1 MPREQE
7 LLEAARLGNIAV
19 IEKLL
24 APKAKRS
31 PVSLQALAS
40 LRRGTNPNCQ
50 DNTGY
55 TPLHHAALNGHRE
68 VVALLLN
75 YGASANLADSKGS
88 YPLHLAA
95 WTGNADIVRSLILH
109 GPSHAKVNER
119 NKDSET
125 PLHFAA
131 QYGHTAV
138 VKVLL
143 EHHADPTMRNKRGES
158 PLDLA
163 CLYGRLDTV
172 ELLLRKHPTLL
183 DRPGGQSTPL
193 HLASRNGHKP
203 VVQVLLEAGID
214 VNKTTENG
222 SALHEAA
229 LCGKVDIV
237 RLLLDCGV
245 DPLIQ
250 DKSAQTVL
258 DLLAGIPKASEITKL
273 IKDHMNKLCL
283 PIGSLDSARDAVT
296 DSSPEQVQS
305 PYDNVPQPLPSP
317 YHNLGDD
324 DGVPGPPPRTLSSSD
339 DENLYDEPPIELF
352 RGREDKQVEERHSG
366 SSSGSAYELL
376 SEAMSGQPR
385 RSLVFKF
392 DQSPTSDGGASTP
405 LSPTGY
411 SQPPT
416 PDHPPPSA
424 NTAENTIHQR
434 FFPLPGNGKLQER
447 ASGNAG
453 TVTDGHRDIP
463 AQGSYEQTEQS
474 DTSRHEDSV
483 AMGRSEVTEGTDGSQ
498 PLDRHKNNGAKDSL
512 APPEVSPVWK
522 RLSQEEAKQKLK
534 ETLAKKQA
542 QKAADSRERT
552 DGDEG
557 DTVEESEKEKLGLN
571 LAEENSLA
579 QIPEEAPTNQGSPR
593 KEAVPASGLTPS
605 DLSSASSSTSF
616 ENIPG
621 HQWDSTSESAS
632 SRSGSRSETVENLA
646 ELSRT
651 TERSDSEIP
660 DDKSAVS
667 LQISRV
673 GLNAESDRSEAE
685 GQVVGHRLSEGEL
698 QDTTLTDLTSVT
710 SMDSLSALS
719 SPAAEDLAVA
729 AETVAMETVA
739 TETNSVHVEKTM
751 VVEYRP
757 ESAEIVRR
765 RGAGAAEGEI
775 LPASTEKLLQDLQP
789 FAALCHGSNPKT
801 QSRVSSILYESVL
814 KQEMANEDSESELTS
829 TEDRDS
835 ASSDASPFPSP
846 SPSSPSMPDFDAII
860 TETAELNADSNGA
873 REREDSGFEQP
884 VDETA
889 EWDQIANIM
898 SSFGG
903 GLVRE
908 SFYSAKLEGN
918 FQQLIRG
925 VSNPRTVG
933 EWLQLLDLQQ
943 YENVF
948 VSHGFDNLKF
958 MGGSILED
966 QDLVE
971 MGVVDPAHREA
982 ILSATASLPTL
993 LPMGE
998 GEGEHHSPVP
1008 ESIEEWLESL
1018 ELLEYGEYFT
1028 KHGVISMERVRK
1040 MWEVELNVLEITT
1053 LGHRKRIL
1061 ASIGERERDEMPE
1074 EMSPEETTV
1083 WSTSPLSKTATE
1095 SLPSPPP
1102 SPIQEVDL
1110 FKDYTNVKSKYQPT
1124 VPPRPTSGGN
1134 TSPRPPIPPKPSRRQ
1149 APLPAEDP
1157 ELVLRAPNEA
1167 TTTAP
1172 IRSWRHT
1179 PDVLIKG
1186 HCNYMAHYLGS
1197 MLVTDV
1203 RGTVSTKQACAK
1215 MKKSTEQMQKVPT
1228 IILSISYKG
1237 VKFIDAKSKMMVSEH
1252 EIRNISCAA
1261 QDANDLHV
1269 FAYITKDMKTGK
1281 HYCHVFSV
1289 NSQDL
1294 GYEIILTLGQAFEI
1308 AFQMIQREKA
1318 KRSALAMERQLSS
1331 GSDRSAKWSTS
1342 SQGSQ
1347 GSQFPCSVPSPSPP
1361 NGSQQV
1367 GRSVEVLH
1375 YDDAGGSARVCR
1387 PEHVQDVKKR
1397 RLGFATK
1404 PGRKAVLC
1412 YRCTML

>member
-1 MPREQE
+1 MNQQPTWIGKTRPRI
-7 LLEAARLGNIAV
+7 ATAR
-19 IEKLL
+19 
-24 APKAKRS
+24 AP
-31 PVSLQALAS
+31 PVAPTSFC
-40 LRRGTNPNCQ
+40 RRQRP
-50 DNTGY
+50 
-55 TPLHHAALNGHRE
+55 
-68 VVALLLN
+68 
-75 YGASANLADSKGS
+75 GS
-88 YPLHLAA
+88 
-95 WTGNADIVRSLILH
+95 
-109 GPSHAKVNER
+109 
-119 NKDSET
+119 
-125 PLHFAA
+125 
-131 QYGHTAV
+131 
-138 VKVLL
+138 
-143 EHHADPTMRNKRGES
+143 RGE
-158 PLDLA
+158 A
-163 CLYGRLDTV
+163 
-172 ELLLRKHPTLL
+172 
-183 DRPGGQSTPL
+183 
-193 HLASRNGHKP
+193 
-203 VVQVLLEAGID
+203 
-214 VNKTTENG
+214 
-222 SALHEAA
+222 
-229 LCGKVDIV
+229 
-237 RLLLDCGV
+237 
-245 DPLIQ
+245 
-250 DKSAQTVL
+250 
-258 DLLAGIPKASEITKL
+258 
-273 IKDHMNKLCL
+273 
-283 PIGSLDSARDAVT
+283 
-296 DSSPEQVQS
+296 
-305 PYDNVPQPLPSP
+305 
-317 YHNLGDD
+317 
-324 DGVPGPPPRTLSSSD
+324 SSS
-339 DENLYDEPPIELF
+339 
-352 RGREDKQVEERHSG
+352 
-366 SSSGSAYELL
+366 SSTN
-376 SEAMSGQPR
+376 R
-385 RSLVFKF
+385 RSRR
-392 DQSPTSDGGASTP
+392 PEPP

-424 NTAENTIHQR
+424 NTAENTIHMR
-434 FFPLPGNGKLQER
+434 FFPVPGHGVQER
-447 ASGNAG
+447 AAGNG
-453 TVTDGHRDIP
+453 TVADGHRDVS
-463 AQGSYEQTEQS
+463 AQGSYEQTEGS
-474 DTSRHEDSV
+474 DASRHKDSA
-483 AMGRSEVTEGTDGSQ
+483 AMGRGEVPIADDTVGSQ
-498 PLDRHKNNGAKDSL
+498 HVLDRHENSGAKDSL
-512 APPEVSPVWK
+512 ALPEASPVWK

-542 QKAADSRERT
+542 QKAADSRET
-552 DGDEG
+552 ASGNES
-557 DTVEESEKEKLGLN
+557 DTLEELEKEKRGLN
-571 LAEENSLA
+571 VTEEDSLTG
-579 QIPEEAPTNQGSPR
+579 IPEEVQANQGSPR
-593 KEAVPASGLTPS
+593 REAVPSSGLTPS
-605 DLSSASSSTSF
+605 DLSSASSSTSY

-621 HQWDSTSESAS
+621 QQWDSTSES
-632 SRSGSRSETVENLA
+632 SRSGSRSGTAENLA

-651 TERSDSEIP
+651 TEHSNSEIQH
-660 DDKSAVS
+660 KKNTVS
-667 LQISRV
+667 LQITRV
-673 GLNAESDRSEAE
+673 GSNAESDRSEAE
-685 GQVVGHRLSEGEL
+685 GHGIGQRLSEGEL

-719 SPAAEDLAVA
+719 SPAAEDPAETVP

-739 TETNSVHVEKTM
+739 EEHAGKSMSNSVHVEKTM

-775 LPASTEKLLQDLQP
+775 SPASTEKLLQDLQP

-814 KQEMANEDSESELTS
+814 KQEMENEGSESELTS

-835 ASSDASPFPSP
+835 ASSSDASPFPSP
-846 SPSSPSMPDFDAII
+846 SPSSPGMPDFDAII
-860 TETAELNADSNGA
+860 AETAELSADSNGA

-889 EWDQIANIM
+889 EWDQIASIM

-908 SFYSAKLEGN
+908 SVYSAKLEGN

-933 EWLQLLDLQQ
+933 EWLQQLELQQ

-971 MGVVDPAHREA
+971 MGVADPAHREA
-982 ILSATASLPTL
+982 LLSATASLPTL

-1018 ELLEYGEYFT
+1018 ELPEYGEYFT
-1028 KHGVISMERVRK
+1028 KHGVISMDRVRK

-1074 EMSPEETTV
+1074 EMSPEETAV

-1095 SLPSPPP
+1095 SLPSPEP
-1102 SPIQEVDL
+1102 SPVQEVDL

-1124 VPPRPTSGGN
+1124 VPPRPSSGSN
-1134 TSPRPPIPPKPSRRQ
+1134 TSPRPPIPPKPSRKQ
-1149 APLPAEDP
+1149 APLPVEDP

-1203 RGTVSTKQACAK
+1203 RGTVSTRQACAK

-1347 GSQFPCSVPSPSPP
+1347 SSVTMMTEVPP
-1361 NGSQQV
+1361 
-1367 GRSVEVLH
+1367 EF
-1375 YDDAGGSARVCR
+1375 AGLNMS
-1387 PEHVQDVKKR
+1387 K
-1397 RLGFATK
+1397 T
-1404 PGRKAVLC
+1404 
-1412 YRCTML
+1412 